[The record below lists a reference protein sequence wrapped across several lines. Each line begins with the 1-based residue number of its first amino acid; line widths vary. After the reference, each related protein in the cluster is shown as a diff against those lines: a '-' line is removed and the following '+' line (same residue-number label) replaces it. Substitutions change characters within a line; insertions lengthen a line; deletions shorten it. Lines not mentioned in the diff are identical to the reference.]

1 MSAASERLSRKSQD
15 VASPRHPGHPVPRMA
30 EASKPP
36 EPFRP
41 AFAASYPKDPELERL
56 VAAFARG
63 NHRAVREGAEALA
76 KRSEDPA
83 VAAAARDLRARLEPD
98 KIAYVLIGTTLA
110 LLMALTAWAIHR
122 THEHEKLPTRP
133 APRTVQTISK

>member
-1 MSAASERLSRKSQD
+1 
-15 VASPRHPGHPVPRMA
+15 MA

-36 EPFRP
+36 PRAQAEFLP

-76 KRSEDPA
+76 KRSEDPE
-83 VAAAARDLRARLEPD
+83 VVKAARDLRARLEPD
-98 KIAYVLIGTTLA
+98 KIAYVLLGATL
-110 LLMALTAWAIHR
+110 LLLITLTAWAIHR
-122 THEHEKLPTRP
+122 THEHEKIPIKP
-133 APRTVQTISK
+133 PPRTVQTISK